1 MLNVL
6 GLCKKLSQCIFGA
19 SVLASS
25 AVVQAEN
32 LLDIYQLAQQR
43 DPTYLAGIHQHSASM
58 ETRYQARAALLP
70 TLAVAL
76 GRTDTTQDIVSSDN
90 EVFGQGSASYPT
102 DEYSVSI
109 SQSIYDYSNWAAYS
123 AAKARVAQAD
133 AVLIGVEQDL
143 LLRVSVAYFIAL
155 ALNEEFSSAQAER
168 RSLEEHY
175 ELLRLKR
182 RDGLARQTDML
193 DAQARFMQSQS
204 REVEVRASLK
214 DSLEVLREL
223 TGVLPRSLAT
233 LDQNTAQVM
242 PDPVDPEAW
251 WQLALGQNPEL
262 AARRK
267 EVDAAR
273 DEIKRLKG
281 GHYPTV
287 DLDVSF
293 NNRNTQGS
301 LFGGGSEV
309 QTQEINLGI
318 NIPLYA
324 GGIVS
329 SRVREAV
336 ELLSKVEQDLE
347 LELRSVQRNTYA
359 SFDGVLTDIAKS
371 EALGKSVEAYQLGV
385 DAKRLA
391 YSSGVVN
398 SLAVLD
404 GERDLYFARSQ
415 YVGARYGYLVNVI
428 RLKRA
433 AGVLTEKDLQQINAM
448 LTGGDA
454 KLILAPSYGSYSGS
468 QYQSSAR

>member
-1 MLNVL
+1 
-6 GLCKKLSQCIFGA
+6 CKKLSQCIFGA

-233 LDQNTAQVM
+233 LDENTAQVM

-287 DLDVSF
+287 D
-293 NNRNTQGS
+293 
-301 LFGGGSEV
+301 
-309 QTQEINLGI
+309 
-318 NIPLYA
+318 
-324 GGIVS
+324 
-329 SRVREAV
+329 
-336 ELLSKVEQDLE
+336 
-347 LELRSVQRNTYA
+347 
-359 SFDGVLTDIAKS
+359 
-371 EALGKSVEAYQLGV
+371 
-385 DAKRLA
+385 
-391 YSSGVVN
+391 
-398 SLAVLD
+398 
-404 GERDLYFARSQ
+404 
-415 YVGARYGYLVNVI
+415 
-428 RLKRA
+428 
-433 AGVLTEKDLQQINAM
+433 
-448 LTGGDA
+448 
-454 KLILAPSYGSYSGS
+454 
-468 QYQSSAR
+468 